1 MSGVIDQGKKE
12 VSKFSGEGRSATF
25 RLAYLFYLFPDLR
38 WDAFLWIRPIKSD
51 PRCAFLE
58 ILG

>member
-1 MSGVIDQGKKE
+1 MSGEVDQGKKE
-12 VSKFSGEGRSATF
+12 VSKFSGERRPATF
-25 RLAYLFYLFPDLR
+25 RLANLLYLFLDFR
-38 WDAFLWIRPIKSD
+38 WDAFLWVRPIKSD

>member
-1 MSGVIDQGKKE
+1 MSGEIDQGKKE
-12 VSKFSGEGRSATF
+12 VSKFSGEGRPTTF
-25 RLAYLFYLFPDLR
+25 CLANLLYLFPDLG
-38 WDAFLWIRPIKSD
+38 WDAFLWIWPIKSD

>member
-1 MSGVIDQGKKE
+1 MSGEIDQGKKK

-25 RLAYLFYLFPDLR
+25 CLANLSYLLPDLG

-51 PRCAFLE
+51 PRGTFLQ